1 MLELYL
7 LVFVIGAGGLYL
19 FVRHSN
25 KPESAS
31 RRPHLKIRT
40 ATARLRWEHYTG
52 ASDAA
57 SKNFPS

>member
-7 LVFVIGAGGLYL
+7 LVFVVSAGGLYL

-25 KPESAS
+25 KPEPTS

-52 ASDAA
+52 AFDAS
-57 SKNFPS
+57 SKD